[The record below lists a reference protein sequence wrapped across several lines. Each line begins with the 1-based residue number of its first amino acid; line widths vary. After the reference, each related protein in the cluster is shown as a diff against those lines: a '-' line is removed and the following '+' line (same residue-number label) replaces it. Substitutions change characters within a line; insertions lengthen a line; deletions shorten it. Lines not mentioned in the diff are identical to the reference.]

1 MPAMLVSL
9 PSTGTTSGVIRRTA
23 FLFLLFCC
31 AGRLGLAQNGIP
43 QFKDYPVRT
52 VYRGKNARLLLS
64 SDARTF
70 KTRLTQALKGRPNF
84 AGHFI
89 VTTWGCG
96 TGCQVGAVIDA
107 STGRVFWLPFP
118 VGQTSEVD
126 EDFRP
131 VEFRLDS
138 KLIIFSGVRVDRDEP
153 EGARF
158 YKFEDGRFK
167 FLKFIKREAGGG
179 RSSHQAAPRLATH

>member
-1 MPAMLVSL
+1 MRFVV
-9 PSTGTTSGVIRRTA
+9 GRTTRRAA

-31 AGRLGLAQNGIP
+31 SGHLSLAQNGIP
-43 QFKDYPVRT
+43 QFKDYPVKT

-64 SDARTF
+64 RDARTF
-70 KTRLTQALKGRPNF
+70 KTRLREASKGEPNF

-89 VTTWGCG
+89 VTIWGCG

-107 STGRVFWLPFP
+107 RTGKVFWLPFP

-138 KLIIFSGVRVDRDEP
+138 KLIVFSGVRVDRDEP

-158 YKFEDGRFK
+158 YKFENGRFK
-167 FLKFIKREAGGG
+167 FLKFIKREAVGGL
-179 RSSHQAAPRLATH
+179 SSHQTKPRLTTH